1 MWKLLYHSI
10 LEFEV
15 KDFNS
20 HNHQNKDSTYSNPN
34 EEKNSK
40 NKTNTYVILY
50 EKKVI
55 GHLHGNQILKLEIE
69 TFYSELIRTV
79 SPIEIDCL
87 SIKKT
92 LSIIVNRIIKDKD
105 SFIAPED
112 LEILQKSSSEEIVP
126 FMKNIYCLDS
136 SELSKL
142 RLYHIC
148 NTTYFKQ
155 IKNKY
160 SKKWNTIVAMKDFK
174 VTKLYYK
181 KHLLI
186 GFSLYREEDGEQ
198 FFWSGQFQEV
208 LESLIIK

>member
-1 MWKLLYHSI
+1 M
-10 LEFEV
+10 
-15 KDFNS
+15 
-20 HNHQNKDSTYSNPN
+20 
-34 EEKNSK
+34 
-40 NKTNTYVILY
+40 
-50 EKKVI
+50 
-55 GHLHGNQILKLEIE
+55 
-69 TFYSELIRTV
+69 

-112 LEILQKSSSEEIVP
+112 LEILQKSSSEEIIP